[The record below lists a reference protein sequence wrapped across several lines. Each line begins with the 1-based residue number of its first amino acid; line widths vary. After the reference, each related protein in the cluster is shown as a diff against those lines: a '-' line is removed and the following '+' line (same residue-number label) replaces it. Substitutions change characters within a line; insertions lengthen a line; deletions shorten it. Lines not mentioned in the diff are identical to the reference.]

1 MSHFNAYKK
10 IVECYDS
17 ALIFEDD
24 VILSDNF
31 MTKLAKYTDELPNDF
46 DILCIGDGC
55 NLHVNNTDLQPN
67 KHIYKRQNKQDKY
80 YLRCTDSYIVSK
92 KCALFLC
99 NYINTLKN
107 INQPIDVW
115 LNDIA
120 VGNTLKT
127 YWAEPTIVTQGS
139 QNGLFDRS
147 WFEEKNKLTSFI
159 DFNKDLNKSTS
170 SQILEN
176 LYELDH
182 IKFYY
187 GVNQKQLDITDI
199 VIEKCMNNNKIVIPQ
214 GDNERAAIFTDPL
227 YGVVKNIY
235 IKKNNSYCLC
245 DPKKYIYLDL
255 NEPNNSYIS
264 ESFNPEVLTCYM
276 APNKKQRLG
285 KDYDGGY
292 VICDIP
298 NVSYNLLLSC
308 GIGDDI
314 SFEEHFCDRF
324 KSCPCYAYDGTIE
337 GIGINNNNNIMVIK
351 KI

>member
-170 SQILEN
+170 SQIL
-176 LYELDH
+176 
-182 IKFYY
+182 
-187 GVNQKQLDITDI
+187 
-199 VIEKCMNNNKIVIPQ
+199 
-214 GDNERAAIFTDPL
+214 
-227 YGVVKNIY
+227 
-235 IKKNNSYCLC
+235 
-245 DPKKYIYLDL
+245 
-255 NEPNNSYIS
+255 
-264 ESFNPEVLTCYM
+264 
-276 APNKKQRLG
+276 G
-285 KDYDGGY
+285 K
-292 VICDIP
+292 
-298 NVSYNLLLSC
+298 SL
-308 GIGDDI
+308 
-314 SFEEHFCDRF
+314 
-324 KSCPCYAYDGTIE
+324 
-337 GIGINNNNNIMVIK
+337 
-351 KI
+351 